1 MLEEWTVV
9 VGALISYWA
18 PRGELCSFRT
28 AWLRPR
34 LKQFF
39 LMSLNKKM

>member
-28 AWLRPR
+28 NCLAAASAKTIL
-34 LKQFF
+34 
-39 LMSLNKKM
+39 SDVS